1 MCTVKKAFVLGAGLG
16 TRLNKL
22 TEQLPK
28 PMIPVFGKPLIEFAF
43 DHLIDA
49 GFEKFIINTHHE
61 AKAYKEYFKTEK
73 YRDKPLT
80 FVHEPLLLDTGG
92 GIDNVSNILKPD
104 PFIVYNGDILT
115 DLPLNDL
122 IEAHNANNSLVTLAL
137 RSTGKAKH
145 IALEDNKITDI
156 RNMLESGKEGT
167 HMFTGIYACSPKFL
181 NYLKHDTKHSVI
193 TVFLELIKDGLLG
206 GTIIDTGEWWDLG
219 TREAYLEAHRVISKS
234 EFPSYFNNSE
244 RSSFSEISES
254 FISKNIKIDK
264 SSYIAKS
271 AIIDQDTEIIN
282 SIVWPG
288 AKVSKGSIL
297 KRCVVRNGQIAKGK
311 LENEDI

>member
-1 MCTVKKAFVLGAGLG
+1 MSLF
-16 TRLNKL
+16 
-22 TEQLPK
+22 
-28 PMIPVFGKPLIEFAF
+28 
-43 DHLIDA
+43 
-49 GFEKFIINTHHE
+49 
-61 AKAYKEYFKTEK
+61 
-73 YRDKPLT
+73 
-80 FVHEPLLLDTGG
+80 LDTGG
-92 GIDNVSNILKPD
+92 GIDNISNILKPD

-181 NYLKHDTKHSVI
+181 NYLKHDIKHSVI

-219 TREAYLEAHRVISKS
+219 TREAYLEAHRVLSKS

>member
-1 MCTVKKAFVLGAGLG
+1 LYTVKKAFVLGAGLG
-16 TRLNKL
+16 TRLKKL
-22 TEQLPK
+22 TEKLPK

-49 GFEKFIINTHHE
+49 GFEEFIINTHHE

-80 FVHEPLLLDTGG
+80 FVHEPILLDTGG
-92 GIDNVSNILKPD
+92 GIDNVSNILKPN

-122 IEAHNANNSLVTLAL
+122 IDAHNANNYLVTLAL
-137 RSTGKAKH
+137 RSTGEAKH
-145 IALEDNKITDI
+145 IALEDNRITDI
-156 RNMLESGKEGT
+156 RNMLHSGKEGT
-167 HMFTGIYACSPKFL
+167 HMFTGIYACSPEFL
-181 NYLKHDTKHSVI
+181 NYLKHDEKHSVI
-193 TVFLELIKDGLLG
+193 TVFLELIKNGLLG
-206 GTIIDTGEWWDLG
+206 GAVIDVGEWWDLG
-219 TREAYLEAHRVISKS
+219 NRDAYLDAHNVLSKS
-234 EFPSYFNNSE
+234 EFPSYFNNLE
-244 RSSFSEISES
+244 RSSDSEILKS
-254 FISKNIKIDK
+254 FIGKNIKIDK
-264 SSYIAKS
+264 SSHIAKS

-297 KRCVVRNGQIAKGK
+297 KRCIVRNGQIAKGK